1 MNSTEMYECE
11 ICFYQGNL
19 EEFAPK
25 TVSADFS
32 ALECPNCLNNDSDSF
47 VEVPT
52 EYKMAA

>member
-1 MNSTEMYECE
+1 MNATEKYECE
-11 ICFYQGNL
+11 MCFFQGKV

-25 TVSADFS
+25 TASANYS

-47 VEVPT
+47 VEIPV